1 MFCMCVCVQ
10 SSAPA
15 ACPNPHPP
23 KKHIKTGGAFKLMR
37 YAEYPNPLHLRSA
50 SALYDFL
57 ASLRALRG
65 RLAGFRRIH
74 RHRAADH
81 HEAAVRNI
89 AFGEQDV
96 AGAEDFRFGRKRQQ
110 PQRVDIEFRQQR
122 NGRQAFY
129 VGI

>member
-65 RLAGFRRIH
+65 YHPAPRDDLESLCYALL
-74 RHRAADH
+74 
-81 HEAAVRNI
+81 EMW
-89 AFGEQDV
+89 
-96 AGAEDFRFGRKRQQ
+96 AGAR
-110 PQRVDIEFRQQR
+110 
-122 NGRQAFY
+122 
-129 VGI
+129 